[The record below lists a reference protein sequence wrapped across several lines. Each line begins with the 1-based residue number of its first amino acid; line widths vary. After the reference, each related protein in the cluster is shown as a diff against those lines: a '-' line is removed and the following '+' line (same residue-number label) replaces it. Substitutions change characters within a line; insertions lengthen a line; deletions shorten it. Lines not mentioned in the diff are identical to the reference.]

1 MTTSAAEDATA
12 TTGERWEQMWL
23 PLFPYATNDLAAGI
37 YRRPRPIA
45 LGHRY
50 IETNPAGMSNLL
62 VVDVDH
68 PDAAL
73 RALSSVGSHPLP
85 NAIVS
90 NPHNGHA
97 HAVWALEEPVT
108 RTEYARRKPLAYA
121 AAVTEGLRRALDG
134 DKGYS
139 GLITKNP
146 LHDSWST
153 EWLHTATWELAQL
166 EEELGS
172 NMPPPRWRDA
182 AKRRGAAVGLGRNCA
197 LFETARTWAY
207 RALRHHFGDPEG
219 LAAAIHSE
227 VNARNAEFSEPLPA
241 SEARAIAASIHRWIT
256 TRSRM
261 WADGEAVYEATFIAI
276 QSARSKKAAE
286 ARTERAAARRAAIL
300 EES

>member
-1 MTTSAAEDATA
+1 MTTSTAEDATA
-12 TTGERWEQMWL
+12 TTGELWEQMWL
-23 PLFPYATNDLAAGI
+23 PLFPYSTNDLAAGI

-68 PDAAL
+68 ADAAL

-90 NPHNGHA
+90 NRCNGHA
-97 HAVWALEEPVT
+97 HAVWRLKEPVT

-139 GLITKNP
+139 GLMTKNP
-146 LHDSWST
+146 LHDSWDA
-153 EWLHTATWELAQL
+153 EWLHTATWDLAQL
-166 EEELGS
+166 EDELGDH
-172 NMPPPRWRDA
+172 MPPARWRET
-182 AKRRGAAVGLGRNCA
+182 AKRRGEVVGLGRNCS
-197 LFETARTWAY
+197 LFESARLWAY

-219 LAAAIHSE
+219 LASAIHAE

-261 WADGEAVYEATFIAI
+261 WADGEAVYEATFVAI

-286 ARTERAAARRAAIL
+286 VRSERAAARRAAIL
-300 EES
+300 EGS